1 MALTGLEI
9 YKHLP
14 KTNCKKC
21 GFPTCLA
28 FAMALAGKKTSLD
41 KCPDITEEAKLAL
54 ESASQPPMATI
65 TIGVGE
71 DKVEV
76 GGETVLFRHEKTFY
90 HPCAIGITLSDS
102 LEKEKILRRIEKIS
116 KLKFER
122 VGMFL
127 QVNLIA
133 ISNDSNSQDKFC
145 DAIRGAT
152 EKSNLPLVLISNN
165 PQVLE
170 AGLKICAERKPLIY
184 SAKEDNQ
191 EAMVGLAKKY
201 SCPLAVYGKN
211 LEELDSLSQKVVA
224 SGVKDVVLDP
234 GTRNLG
240 GSVQDFTQ
248 LRRLALKRGYRPFGY
263 PVIAFVRGND
273 PYQEVSMAATYISKY
288 ANIVVLDRTEP
299 EEILPL
305 ITLRQNIYT
314 DPQKP
319 IMVEPKL
326 YEIGTPN
333 ENSPLLV
340 TTNFSLTFFTV
351 QPEIEASKVPSYL
364 LIVEAEGLSVLT
376 AWAAEKFT
384 PEGIFAAM
392 KKAEVEKKLS
402 HKKIIIP
409 GYVAVMKAKLE
420 DESGWEV
427 LVGPKE
433 GSGIPKYLKET
444 WK

>member
-165 PQVLE
+165 LQVLE
-170 AGLKICAERKPLIY
+170 AGLKICAGRKPLIY

-224 SGVKDVVLDP
+224 AGVKDIVLDP

-248 LRRLALKRGYRPFGY
+248 LRRLALKRGYRPVGY
-263 PVIAFVRGND
+263 PVIGFVRGND
-273 PYQEVSMAATYISKY
+273 PYQEVSMAATYIAKY

-433 GSGIPKYLKET
+433 GSGIPKYLKQT
-444 WK
+444 WQ

>member
-71 DKVEV
+71 NKVEV

-102 LEKEKILRRIEKIS
+102 LEKEKTIQRIEKVN
-116 KLKFER
+116 KLRFER
-122 VGMFL
+122 IGIPL

-133 ISNDSNSQDKFC
+133 ISNESDNPDKFC
-145 DAIRGAT
+145 DAVRNTT
-152 EKSNLPLVLISNN
+152 EKSNLPLILISDN
-165 PQVLE
+165 PTTIE

-191 EAMVGLAKKY
+191 EAMVDLAKKY

-211 LEELDSLSQKVVA
+211 LKELDSLSQKVVA
-224 SGVKDVVLDP
+224 AGVKDIVLDP

-248 LRRLALKRGYRPFGY
+248 LRRLALKRGYRPVGY
-263 PVIAFVRGND
+263 PVIGFVRGND
-273 PYQEVSMAATYISKY
+273 PYQEVSMAATYIAKY
-288 ANIVVLDRTEP
+288 TNIVVLDRTEP

-392 KKAEVEKKLS
+392 KKEEVEKKLS

>member
-41 KCPDITEEAKLAL
+41 KCPDITEEAKIAL
-54 ESASQPPMATI
+54 ESASAPPMATI
-65 TIGVGE
+65 SVGTGE
-71 DKVEV
+71 SRVEI

-102 LEKEKILRRIEKIS
+102 LEKETVLQRIEKIN

-122 VGMFL
+122 VGIPL

-133 ISNDSNSQDKFC
+133 ISNDSNNLDKFC
-145 DAIRGAT
+145 NVIREAT
-152 EKSNLPLVLISNN
+152 EKSDLGLILISNN
-165 PQVLE
+165 PAAID
-170 AGLKICAERKPLIY
+170 AGLKISGEKRPLIY
-184 SAKEDNQ
+184 AAKEDNR
-191 EAMVGLAKKY
+191 EAMVDLAKKY
-201 SCPLAVYGKN
+201 SCSLAIYGSN
-211 LEELDSLSQKVVA
+211 LEELDSLSRKVVA
-224 SGVKDVVLDP
+224 SGVRDVVLDP
-234 GTRNLG
+234 GTRSLV
-240 GSVQDFTQ
+240 GSLQDFTQ
-248 LRRLALKRGYRPFGY
+248 MRRLALKRGYRPFGY
-263 PVIAFVRGND
+263 PVIAFVNDND
-273 PYQEVSMAATYISKY
+273 PYREVSMAATYIAKY
-288 ANIVVLDRTEP
+288 ANIVVLDRIEP

-326 YEIGTPN
+326 YEVGTPN

-351 QPEIEASKVPSYL
+351 QPEIEASKIPSYL

-384 PEGIFAAM
+384 PEGIAEAM

-402 HKKIIIP
+402 HRKVIIP

-420 DESGWEV
+420 EESGWEV

-433 GSGIPKYLKET
+433 GSGIPRYLKET
-444 WK
+444 WR

>member
-41 KCPDITEEAKLAL
+41 KCPDVTEQAKAAL
-54 ESASQPPMATI
+54 ESASAPPMATI
-65 TIGVGE
+65 TIGVG
-71 DKVEV
+71 DNRVEV
-76 GGETVLFRHEKTFY
+76 GGETVLFRHDKTFY
-90 HPCAIGITLSDS
+90 HPCAISITLSDS
-102 LEKEKILRRIEKIS
+102 LDKEKTIQRIQKIN

-122 VGMFL
+122 VGIPL

-133 ISNDSNSQDKFC
+133 ISNDSNNRDRFS
-145 DAIRGAT
+145 DAVGTAM
-152 EKSNLPLVLISNN
+152 EKSNLPLILISDN
-165 PQVLE
+165 PEAIE
-170 AGLKICAERKPLIY
+170 AGLKISAERRPLIY
-184 SAKEDNQ
+184 AAKEHNR
-191 EAMVGLAKKY
+191 EAIVNLAKKY
-201 SCPLAVYGKN
+201 SCPLAVYGRT
-211 LEELDSLSQKVVA
+211 LEELDSLSQRVVA
-224 SGVKDVVLDP
+224 SGVKDILLDP
-234 GTRNLG
+234 GARSLS
-240 GSVQDFTQ
+240 GSLQNFTQ
-248 LRRLALKRGYRPFGY
+248 IRRLALKKSYRPVGY
-263 PVIAFVRGND
+263 PVIGFVKDGD
-273 PYQEVSMAATYISKY
+273 AYQEVTLAATYIAKY
-288 ANIVVLDRTEP
+288 ASIVVIDSIEP

-326 YEIGTPN
+326 YEVGTPN

-351 QPEIEASKVPSYL
+351 QPEIEASRVPSYL
-364 LIVEAEGLSVLT
+364 LIVDAEGLSVLT

-384 PEGIFAAM
+384 PGGIAEAM

-402 HKKIIIP
+402 HRKVVIP

-420 DESGWEV
+420 EETGWEV

-433 GSGIPKYLKET
+433 GSGIPRYLKET
-444 WK
+444 WQ

>member
-28 FAMALAGKKTSLD
+28 FAMALAGKMTSLD

-65 TIGVGE
+65 TIGAGE

-76 GGETVLFRHEKTFY
+76 GGEIVLFRHEKTFY

-102 LEKEKILRRIEKIS
+102 LEKEKSLERIEKIS

-122 VGMFL
+122 VGMSL

-145 DAIRGAT
+145 GAIRGAM
-152 EKSNLPLVLISNN
+152 EKSNLPLILISDN

-191 EAMVGLAKKY
+191 ETMVGLAKKY
-201 SCPLAVYGKN
+201 SCPLAVYGNN
-211 LEELDSLSQKVVA
+211 LEELDSLSQKVAA
-224 SGVKDVVLDP
+224 SGVKDIVLDP

-240 GSVQDFTQ
+240 GSVQDFTK
-248 LRRLALKRGYRPFGY
+248 LRRLALKRGYRPVGY
-263 PVIAFVRGND
+263 PVIGFVRGND

-288 ANIVVLDRTEP
+288 ANIVVVDRTEP

>member
-54 ESASQPPMATI
+54 ESASAPPMATV
-65 TIGVGE
+65 TMGVGE
-71 DKVEV
+71 NRVEI

-102 LEKEKILRRIEKIS
+102 LEKEKIIERIEKVN

-133 ISNDSNSQDKFC
+133 ISNESNNPDKFC
-145 DAIRGAT
+145 DAVKSAT
-152 EKSNLPLVLISNN
+152 GKSNLPLILISNN
-165 PQVLE
+165 PQALE
-170 AGLKICAERKPLIY
+170 AGLKICSERKPLIY
-184 SAKEDNQ
+184 SANEGNQ
-191 EAMVGLAKKY
+191 EIVVGLAKKY
-201 SCPLAVYGKN
+201 SCPLVIYGKN
-211 LEELDSLSQKVVA
+211 LEGLDSLSQKVVA

-248 LRRLALKRGYRPFGY
+248 LRRLALKRSYRPFGY
-263 PVIAFVRGND
+263 PVIAFVND
-273 PYQEVSMAATYISKY
+273 SDLYQGVSMAATYIAKY
-288 ANIVVLDRTEP
+288 ANIVVLDRIEP

-305 ITLRQNIYT
+305 VTLRQNIYT

-326 YEIGTPN
+326 YEVGTPN

-384 PEGIFAAM
+384 PEGIAEAM
-392 KKAEVEKKLS
+392 NKAEVEKKLS

-433 GSGIPKYLKET
+433 GSGIPKYLKGT
-444 WK
+444 WQ

>member
-54 ESASQPPMATI
+54 ESASQPPMATV
-65 TIGVGE
+65 TIGKGE
-71 DKVEV
+71 NQVEI

-102 LEKEKILRRIEKIS
+102 LEKEKILERIEKVN

-122 VGMFL
+122 IGIPL

-133 ISNDSNSQDKFC
+133 ISDDSNNQDKFC
-145 DAIRGAT
+145 DAVKTAT
-152 EKSNLPLVLISNN
+152 EKSNLPLILISNN
-165 PQVLE
+165 SQALE

-191 EAMVGLAKKY
+191 ETMVGLAKKY
-201 SCPLAVYGKN
+201 SCPLVIYGKN

-224 SGVKDVVLDP
+224 SGIKDVVLDP

-263 PVIAFVRGND
+263 PVITFVNGSD
-273 PYQEVSMAATYISKY
+273 LYQEISMAATYIAKY
-288 ANIVVLDRTEP
+288 ANIVVLDRIEP

-326 YEIGTPN
+326 YEVGTPN

-384 PEGIFAAM
+384 PEGIAEAM
-392 KKAEVEKKLS
+392 NKAEVEKKLS
-402 HKKIIIP
+402 HKNTERP

-433 GSGIPKYLKET
+433 GSGIPKYLKGT
-444 WK
+444 WQ

>member
-41 KCPDITEEAKLAL
+41 KCPDITEEAKVAL
-54 ESASQPPMATI
+54 ESASSPPMATVS
-65 TIGVGE
+65 IGIGE
-71 DKVEV
+71 NKVDI
-76 GGETVLFRHEKTFY
+76 GGEIVLFRHEKTFY
-90 HPCAIGITLSDS
+90 HPCAIAITLSDS
-102 LEKEKILRRIEKIS
+102 LEKEKVIQRIEKIN

-122 VGMFL
+122 VGIPL

-133 ISNDSNSQDKFC
+133 ISNESNNSDRFC
-145 DAIRGAT
+145 DVIKSVM
-152 EKSNLPLVLISNN
+152 EKSNLSLILISNN
-165 PQVLE
+165 PDAIE
-170 AGLKICAERKPLIY
+170 AGLKICSKRKPLIY
-184 SAKEDNQ
+184 AAKENNR
-191 EAMVGLAKKY
+191 ERMVDLAKRY
-201 SCPLAVYGKN
+201 SCPMGVYGN
-211 LEELDSLSQKVVA
+211 SLEELDALSQKVVA
-224 SGVKDVVLDP
+224 SGIKEIVLDS
-234 GTRNLG
+234 GTRNLA
-240 GSVQDFTQ
+240 GSLQVLTQ
-248 LRRLALKRGYRPFGY
+248 IRRLALKRSYRPFGY
-263 PVIAFVRGND
+263 PVVAFVKDND
-273 PYQEVSMAATYISKY
+273 PHQEVSIAATYIAKY
-288 ANIVVLDRTEP
+288 ANILVLDRIEP

-326 YEIGTPN
+326 YEVGTPN

-351 QPEIEASKVPSYL
+351 QPEIEASKIPSYL
-364 LIVEAEGLSVLT
+364 LIVESEGLSVLT

-384 PEGIFAAM
+384 PEGIAEAM
-392 KKAEVEKKLS
+392 KKAEVGKKVS
-402 HKKIIIP
+402 HRKIIIP

-420 DESGWEV
+420 ELTGWEV

-433 GSGIPKYLKET
+433 GSGIPRYLKQT
-444 WK
+444 WQ

>member
-1 MALTGLEI
+1 
-9 YKHLP
+9 
-14 KTNCKKC
+14 
-21 GFPTCLA
+21 
-28 FAMALAGKKTSLD
+28 
-41 KCPDITEEAKLAL
+41 
-54 ESASQPPMATI
+54 
-65 TIGVGE
+65 
-71 DKVEV
+71 
-76 GGETVLFRHEKTFY
+76 
-90 HPCAIGITLSDS
+90 
-102 LEKEKILRRIEKIS
+102 
-116 KLKFER
+116 
-122 VGMFL
+122 
-127 QVNLIA
+127 
-133 ISNDSNSQDKFC
+133 
-145 DAIRGAT
+145 
-152 EKSNLPLVLISNN
+152 
-165 PQVLE
+165 
-170 AGLKICAERKPLIY
+170 
-184 SAKEDNQ
+184 
-191 EAMVGLAKKY
+191 
-201 SCPLAVYGKN
+201 
-211 LEELDSLSQKVVA
+211 
-224 SGVKDVVLDP
+224 
-234 GTRNLG
+234 
-240 GSVQDFTQ
+240 
-248 LRRLALKRGYRPFGY
+248 
-263 PVIAFVRGND
+263 
-273 PYQEVSMAATYISKY
+273 MAATYIAKY

-433 GSGIPKYLKET
+433 GSGIPKYLKQT
-444 WK
+444 WQ

>member
-54 ESASQPPMATI
+54 ESASQPPMATV
-65 TIGVGE
+65 TIGKGE
-71 DKVEV
+71 NQVEI

-102 LEKEKILRRIEKIS
+102 LEKEKILERIEKVN

-122 VGMFL
+122 IGMFL

-133 ISNDSNSQDKFC
+133 ISNDSNNQDRFS
-145 DAIRGAT
+145 DAVKAAT
-152 EKSNLPLVLISNN
+152 EKSNLPLILISNN
-165 PQVLE
+165 SQALE

-191 EAMVGLAKKY
+191 ETMVGLAKKY
-201 SCPLAVYGKN
+201 SCPLVIYGKN
-211 LEELDSLSQKVVA
+211 LEELDSLSQKIVA
-224 SGVKDVVLDP
+224 SGIKDVVLDL

-240 GSVQDFTQ
+240 GSIQDFTQ

-263 PVIAFVRGND
+263 PVIAFVNGNG
-273 PYQEVSMAATYISKY
+273 PYQEVSMAATYIAKY
-288 ANIVVLDRTEP
+288 ANIVVLDRIEP

-326 YEIGTPN
+326 YEVGTPN

-384 PEGIFAAM
+384 PEGIAEAM

-433 GSGIPKYLKET
+433 GSGIPKYLKGT
-444 WK
+444 WQ

>member
-65 TIGVGE
+65 TIGTGE
-71 DKVEV
+71 DKIEV

-102 LEKEKILRRIEKIS
+102 LEKEKIVERIEKVN

-122 VGMFL
+122 VGMSL

-133 ISNDSNSQDKFC
+133 ISNESNSEDKFC
-145 DAIRGAT
+145 EAIREAT
-152 EKSNLPLVLISNN
+152 EKSNLPLILISGN

-170 AGLKICAERKPLIY
+170 AGLKICGKKKPLIY
-184 SAKEDNQ
+184 SAKENNQ
-191 EAMVGLAKKY
+191 EAIVDLAKKY
-201 SCPLAVYGKN
+201 SCPLVIYGKN
-211 LEELDSLSQKVVA
+211 LEELDSLSKKVTA
-224 SGVKDVVLDP
+224 AGIRDVVLDP
-234 GTRNLG
+234 GTKNLG

-248 LRRLALKRGYRPFGY
+248 LRRLALKRGYRPAGY
-263 PVIAFVRGND
+263 PVIAFVQD
-273 PYQEVSMAATYISKY
+273 SEPYQEVSMAATYISKY
-288 ANIVVLDRTEP
+288 ANIVVLDRVEP

-384 PEGIFAAM
+384 PEGIFEAM
-392 KKAEVEKKLS
+392 KKAEVEKKLA

-444 WK
+444 WQ

>member
-14 KTNCKKC
+14 RTNCKKC

-41 KCPDITEEAKLAL
+41 KCPDITEEAKIAL
-54 ESASQPPMATI
+54 ESASAPPMATV
-65 TIGVGE
+65 TMGVGE
-71 DKVEV
+71 NRVEI

-102 LEKEKILRRIEKIS
+102 LEKEKILERIEKVN

-122 VGMFL
+122 VGIPL

-133 ISNDSNSQDKFC
+133 ISNDSNNQDKFC
-145 DAIRGAT
+145 DAVRGAT
-152 EKSNLPLVLISNN
+152 EKSNLPLILISDN
-165 PQVLE
+165 PQALE
-170 AGLKICAERKPLIY
+170 AGLKICSERKPLIY

-191 EAMVGLAKKY
+191 KAMVGLAKKY
-201 SCPLAVYGKN
+201 SCPLVIYGKN
-211 LEELDSLSQKVVA
+211 LEELDSLSRKVVA
-224 SGVKDVVLDP
+224 SGVKNVVLDP

-248 LRRLALKRGYRPFGY
+248 LRRLALKRGYRPVGY
-263 PVIAFVRGND
+263 PVIAFVQDSD
-273 PYQEVSMAATYISKY
+273 PYREVSMAATYIAKY
-288 ANIVVLDRTEP
+288 ANIVVLDRIEP

-305 ITLRQNIYT
+305 VTLRQNIYT

-326 YEIGTPN
+326 YEVGTPN

-384 PEGIFAAM
+384 PEGIAEAM

-444 WK
+444 WQ

>member
-65 TIGVGE
+65 TIGTGE

-102 LEKEKILRRIEKIS
+102 LEKEKILERIEKVN

-122 VGMFL
+122 VGMSV

-133 ISNDSNSQDKFC
+133 ISNESNSQDKFC
-145 DAIRGAT
+145 DAIRAAT
-152 EKSNLPLVLISNN
+152 EKSNLPLILVSDN
-165 PQVLE
+165 PQALE
-170 AGLKICAERKPLIY
+170 AGLKICAEKKPLLY
-184 SAKEDNQ
+184 STKEDNQ
-191 EAMVGLAKKY
+191 EAVSGLAKKY
-201 SCPLAVYGKN
+201 SCPLVIHGKN
-211 LEELDSLSQKVVA
+211 LEELDSLSRKVVA

-234 GTRNLG
+234 GTKNLG
-240 GSVQDFTQ
+240 GSVQDFTR
-248 LRRLALKRGYRPFGY
+248 LRRLALKRGYRPVGY
-263 PVIAFVRGND
+263 PVIAFVRD
-273 PYQEVSMAATYISKY
+273 SEPYQEVSVAATYISKY
-288 ANIVVLDRTEP
+288 ANIVVLDRIEP

-384 PEGIFAAM
+384 PEGIFEAM

-433 GSGIPKYLKET
+433 GSGIPKYLKQT
-444 WK
+444 WQ

>member
-41 KCPDITEEAKLAL
+41 KCPDITEEAKIAL
-54 ESASQPPMATI
+54 ESASAPPMATI
-65 TIGVGE
+65 IIGEGE
-71 DKVEV
+71 NRAEI

-90 HPCAIGITLSDS
+90 HPCAIGVTLSDL
-102 LEKEKILRRIEKIS
+102 LEKEKAVQRIEKVN
-116 KLKFER
+116 KLRFER
-122 VGMFL
+122 VGIL
-127 QVNLIA
+127 LKVNLIA
-133 ISNDSNSQDKFC
+133 ISNESNSADKFS
-145 DAIRGAT
+145 AAVRNAT
-152 EKSNLPLVLISNN
+152 EKSNLPLILISDN
-165 PQVLE
+165 PSAIE
-170 AGLKICAERKPLIY
+170 AGLKICGDRKPLIY
-184 SAKEDNQ
+184 AAKENNY
-191 EAMVGLAKKY
+191 EGMVELAKKY
-201 SCPLAVYGKN
+201 FCPLAIYGRN
-211 LEELDSLSQKVVA
+211 LQELDSLSQKVIA
-224 SGVKDVVLDP
+224 SGIKDIVLDP
-234 GTRNLG
+234 GSG
-240 GSVQDFTQ
+240 GLARCVEDFTQ
-248 LRRLALKRGYRPFGY
+248 IRRLALKRGYRPFGF
-263 PVIAFVRGND
+263 PVIALVKDSDRF
-273 PYQEVSMAATYISKY
+273 QEVSKAATCIAKY
-288 ANIVVLDRTEP
+288 ANIVVVDRIEP

-326 YEIGTPN
+326 YEVGTPN

-340 TTNFSLTFFTV
+340 STNFSLTFFTV

-364 LIVEAEGLSVLT
+364 LIVESEGLSVLT

-384 PEGIFAAM
+384 AEGIVEAM

-402 HKKIIIP
+402 HKKVIIP

-420 DESGWEV
+420 ELSGWEV

-433 GSGIPKYLKET
+433 GSGIPKYLKEI

>member
-41 KCPDITEEAKLAL
+41 KCPDITEEAKIAL
-54 ESASQPPMATI
+54 ESASAPPMATVI
-65 TIGVGE
+65 IGIGE
-71 DKVEV
+71 NRVEI

-90 HPCAIGITLSDS
+90 HPCGIGITLSDS
-102 LEKEKILRRIEKIS
+102 LEKEKILQRIEMVN

-122 VGMFL
+122 VGIPL

-133 ISNDSNSQDKFC
+133 ITNESNDSDRFC
-145 DAIRGAT
+145 DVVKEAT
-152 EKSNLPLVLISNN
+152 KKSNLPLILISNS
-165 PQVLE
+165 PGAIE
-170 AGLKICAERKPLIY
+170 AGLKISGERKPLIY
-184 SAKEDNQ
+184 AAKQDNR
-191 EAMVGLAKKY
+191 EAMIDLAKKY
-201 SCPLAVYGKN
+201 SCPLVIYGRN
-211 LEELDSLSQKVVA
+211 LEELVSLSQEVVA
-224 SGVKDVVLDP
+224 SGVKDFVLDP
-234 GTRNLG
+234 GTRSLAG
-240 GSVQDFTQ
+240 CLQDFIQ
-248 LRRLALKRGYRPFGY
+248 LRRLALKRGYRPVGY
-263 PVIAFVRGND
+263 PVIAFVKNND
-273 PYQEVSMAATYISKY
+273 PYQEVSIAATYIAKY
-288 ANIVVLDRTEP
+288 ANIVVLDRIEP

-326 YEIGTPN
+326 YEVGTPN

-351 QPEIEASKVPSYL
+351 QPEIEASKIPSYL
-364 LIVEAEGLSVLT
+364 LIVESEGLSVLT

-384 PEGIFAAM
+384 AEGIAQAM

-402 HKKIIIP
+402 HRKVIVP

-420 DESGWEV
+420 EESGWEV

-433 GSGIPKYLKET
+433 GSGIPKYLKQT
-444 WK
+444 WR

>member
-165 PQVLE
+165 LQVLE
-170 AGLKICAERKPLIY
+170 AGLKICAGRKPLIY

-224 SGVKDVVLDP
+224 AGVKDIVLDS
-234 GTRNLG
+234 RNEKSGWLCSG
-240 GSVQDFTQ
+240 FYS
-248 LRRLALKRGYRPFGY
+248 A
-263 PVIAFVRGND
+263 
-273 PYQEVSMAATYISKY
+273 QEISFK
-288 ANIVVLDRTEP
+288 
-299 EEILPL
+299 
-305 ITLRQNIYT
+305 
-314 DPQKP
+314 
-319 IMVEPKL
+319 
-326 YEIGTPN
+326 
-333 ENSPLLV
+333 
-340 TTNFSLTFFTV
+340 
-351 QPEIEASKVPSYL
+351 
-364 LIVEAEGLSVLT
+364 EGLST
-376 AWAAEKFT
+376 CR
-384 PEGIFAAM
+384 
-392 KKAEVEKKLS
+392 LS
-402 HKKIIIP
+402 CNR
-409 GYVAVMKAKLE
+409 LCQRQ
-420 DESGWEV
+420 
-427 LVGPKE
+427 
-433 GSGIPKYLKET
+433 
-444 WK
+444 

>member
-76 GGETVLFRHEKTFY
+76 GGETVIFRHEKTFY

-102 LEKEKILRRIEKIS
+102 LEKEKIHQRIEKIS

-152 EKSNLPLVLISNN
+152 EKSNLPLILISDN

-191 EAMVGLAKKY
+191 EAMAGLAKKY

-211 LEELDSLSQKVVA
+211 LEELDSLSRKVAA
-224 SGVKDVVLDP
+224 SGVKDIVLDP

-248 LRRLALKRGYRPFGY
+248 LRRLVLKRGYRPVGY
-263 PVIAFVRGND
+263 PVIGFVRGND

-392 KKAEVEKKLS
+392 KMAEVEKKLS

-444 WK
+444 WQ

>member
-41 KCPDITEEAKLAL
+41 KCPDITEEAKIAL
-54 ESASQPPMATI
+54 ESASAPPMATI
-65 TIGVGE
+65 SMGMGQSR
-71 DKVEV
+71 VEI
-76 GGETVLFRHEKTFY
+76 GGEIVLFRHDKTFY

-102 LEKEKILRRIEKIS
+102 LEKGKVLQRIEKVN
-116 KLKFER
+116 KLRFER
-122 VGMFL
+122 VGIHL

-133 ISNDSNSQDKFC
+133 ISNESNNPDKFC
-145 DAIRGAT
+145 DVVRDAT
-152 EKSNLPLVLISNN
+152 GKSDLGLVLISNN
-165 PQVLE
+165 PRALE
-170 AGLKICAERKPLIY
+170 AGLKISSERRPLIY
-184 SAKEDNQ
+184 AAEEDNRGV
-191 EAMVGLAKKY
+191 MVDLAKKY
-201 SCPLAVYGKN
+201 SCPLAIYGRN
-211 LEELDSLSQKVVA
+211 LEELDSLSRKVVG
-224 SGVKDVVLDP
+224 SGVRDVVLDP
-234 GTRNLG
+234 GTRSLG
-240 GSVQDFTQ
+240 GSLQHFTQ
-248 LRRLALKRGYRPFGY
+248 IRRLALKRGYRPFGY
-263 PVIAFVRGND
+263 PVIAFVNDSD
-273 PYQEVSMAATYISKY
+273 PYWEVSMAATYIAKY
-288 ANIVVLDRTEP
+288 ASIVVLDRIEP

-326 YEIGTPN
+326 YEVGTPN

-351 QPEIEASKVPSYL
+351 QPEIEASKIPSYL
-364 LIVEAEGLSVLT
+364 LIVESEGLSVLT

-384 PEGIFAAM
+384 PEGVAEAM

-402 HKKIIIP
+402 HRKVIIP

-420 DESGWEV
+420 EQSGWEV

-433 GSGIPKYLKET
+433 GSGIPRYLKQT

>member
-41 KCPDITEEAKLAL
+41 KCPDITEEAKIAL
-54 ESASQPPMATI
+54 ESASQPPMATV
-65 TIGVGE
+65 TMGVGE
-71 DKVEV
+71 NRVDV

-102 LEKEKILRRIEKIS
+102 LEKEKILERIKKIN

-133 ISNDSNSQDKFC
+133 ISNESNNPDKFC
-145 DAIRGAT
+145 DAVKSAT
-152 EKSNLPLVLISNN
+152 EKSNLPLILISNN
-165 PQVLE
+165 PQALE
-170 AGLKICAERKPLIY
+170 DGLKICGERKPLIY
-184 SAKEDNQ
+184 SAKEDNR

-201 SCPLAVYGKN
+201 SCPLVIYGKN

-224 SGVKDVVLDP
+224 SGIKDVVLDP

-263 PVIAFVRGND
+263 PVITFVNGSD
-273 PYQEVSMAATYISKY
+273 PYQEVSMAATYIAKY
-288 ANIVVLDRTEP
+288 ANIVVLDRIEP

-305 ITLRQNIYT
+305 VTLRQNIYT

-326 YEIGTPN
+326 YEVGTPN

-384 PEGIFAAM
+384 PEGIAEAM
-392 KKAEVEKKLS
+392 NKAEVEKKLS

-433 GSGIPKYLKET
+433 GSGIPKYLKGT
-444 WK
+444 WQ

>member
-41 KCPDITEEAKLAL
+41 RCPDITEEAKIAL
-54 ESASQPPMATI
+54 ESASAPPMATI
-65 TIGVGE
+65 TIGEGE
-71 DKVEV
+71 NRVEI

-102 LEKEKILRRIEKIS
+102 LEKGKTVQRIEKVN
-116 KLKFER
+116 KLRFER
-122 VGMFL
+122 VGIPL

-133 ISNDSNSQDKFC
+133 ISNESNNPDKFC
-145 DAIRGAT
+145 DAVRNAT
-152 EKSNLPLVLISNN
+152 EKSNLPLILISDN
-165 PQVLE
+165 PATIE
-170 AGLKICAERKPLIY
+170 AGLKICGDRKPLIY
-184 SAKEDNQ
+184 AAKEDNR

-201 SCPLAVYGKN
+201 SCPLAICGRN

-224 SGVKDVVLDP
+224 SGIKDVVLDP
-234 GTRNLG
+234 GS
-240 GSVQDFTQ
+240 GSLAGYLQDFTQ

-263 PVIAFVRGND
+263 PVIALVNDSD
-273 PYQEVSMAATYISKY
+273 PYREVSMAATYIAKY
-288 ANIVVLDRTEP
+288 ANIVVVERVEP
-299 EEILPL
+299 DEILPL

-326 YEIGTPN
+326 YEVGTPN

-364 LIVEAEGLSVLT
+364 LIVESEGLSVLT

-384 PEGIFAAM
+384 PEGIAEAM

-402 HKKIIIP
+402 HRKVIIP

-420 DESGWEV
+420 EKSGWEV

-433 GSGIPKYLKET
+433 GSGIPRYLKET

>member
-21 GFPTCLA
+21 GFATCLA
-28 FAMALAGKKTSLD
+28 FAIALAGKKTSLD
-41 KCPDITEEAKLAL
+41 KCSDITEEAKLAL
-54 ESASQPPMATI
+54 DSASAPPMATV
-65 TIGVGE
+65 TIGKGE
-71 DKVEV
+71 NQVEI

-102 LEKEKILRRIEKIS
+102 LEKEKILQRIEKVN

-122 VGMFL
+122 VGVPL

-133 ISNDSNSQDKFC
+133 VSNESNNQDKFC
-145 DAIRGAT
+145 DVVRSAT
-152 EKSNLPLVLISNN
+152 EKSNLPLILMSNT
-165 PQVLE
+165 PEIIE
-170 AGLKICAERKPLIY
+170 AGLKISGERKPLIY

-191 EAMVGLAKKY
+191 EAMVDLAKKY
-201 SCPLAVYGKN
+201 SCPLVIYGKN
-211 LEELDSLSQKVVA
+211 LEELDSLSRKVVA
-224 SGVKDVVLDP
+224 SGVKDIVLDP

-263 PVIAFVRGND
+263 PVIAFVND
-273 PYQEVSMAATYISKY
+273 SDLYQEVSMAATYIAKY
-288 ANIVVLDRTEP
+288 ANIVVLDRIEP

-305 ITLRQNIYT
+305 VTLRQNIYT

-326 YEIGTPN
+326 YEVGTPN

-351 QPEIEASKVPSYL
+351 EPEIEASKVPSYL

-384 PEGIFAAM
+384 PEGIAEAM

-444 WK
+444 WQ

>member
-41 KCPDITEEAKLAL
+41 KCPDITEEAKIAL
-54 ESASQPPMATI
+54 ESASAPPMATI
-65 TIGVGE
+65 SMGMGQSR
-71 DKVEV
+71 VEI
-76 GGETVLFRHEKTFY
+76 GGEIVLFRHDKTFY

-102 LEKEKILRRIEKIS
+102 LEKGKVLQRIEKVN
-116 KLKFER
+116 KLRFER
-122 VGMFL
+122 VGIHL

-133 ISNDSNSQDKFC
+133 ISNESNNADKFC
-145 DAIRGAT
+145 DVVRDAT
-152 EKSNLPLVLISNN
+152 AKSDLGLVLISNN
-165 PQVLE
+165 PQALE
-170 AGLKICAERKPLIY
+170 AGLKISSERRPLIY
-184 SAKEDNQ
+184 AAEEDNRGV
-191 EAMVGLAKKY
+191 MVDLAKKY
-201 SCPLAVYGKN
+201 SCPLAIYGRN
-211 LEELDSLSQKVVA
+211 LEELDSLSQKVVG
-224 SGVKDVVLDP
+224 SGVRDVVLDP
-234 GTRNLG
+234 GTRSLG
-240 GSVQDFTQ
+240 GSLQDLTQ
-248 LRRLALKRGYRPFGY
+248 MRRLALKRGYRPFGY
-263 PVIAFVRGND
+263 PVIAFVNDSD
-273 PYQEVSMAATYISKY
+273 PYWEVSMAATYIAKY
-288 ANIVVLDRTEP
+288 ASIVVLDRIEP

-326 YEIGTPN
+326 YEVGTPN

-351 QPEIEASKVPSYL
+351 QPEIEASKIPSYL
-364 LIVEAEGLSVLT
+364 LIVESEGLSVLT

-384 PEGIFAAM
+384 PEGVAEAM

-402 HKKIIIP
+402 HRKVIIP

-420 DESGWEV
+420 EQSGWEV

-433 GSGIPKYLKET
+433 GSGIPRYLKQT

>member
-1 MALTGLEI
+1 MALTGLDI

-41 KCPDITEEAKLAL
+41 KCPDITEDAKIAL
-54 ESASQPPMATI
+54 ESASAPPMATI
-65 TIGVGE
+65 SVGMGQSR
-71 DKVEV
+71 VEI

-90 HPCAIGITLSDS
+90 HPSAIGITLSDS
-102 LEKEKILRRIEKIS
+102 LEKERALQRIEKVN

-122 VGMFL
+122 IGIPLGVD
-127 QVNLIA
+127 LIA
-133 ISNDSNSQDKFC
+133 ISNDSNNPDEFC
-145 DAIRGAT
+145 DVIREVM
-152 EKSNLPLVLISNN
+152 EKSDLGLILISNN
-165 PQVLE
+165 PATID
-170 AGLKICAERKPLIY
+170 AGLKISAEKRPLIY
-184 SAKEDNQ
+184 AAKEGNR
-191 EAMVGLAKKY
+191 EAMVDLAKKY
-201 SCPLAVYGKN
+201 SCSLAIYGRN
-211 LEELDSLSQKVVA
+211 LEELDSLSQKVVS
-224 SGVKDVVLDP
+224 SGVRDVVLDP
-234 GTRNLG
+234 GTRSLG
-240 GSVQDFTQ
+240 GSLQDFTQ
-248 LRRLALKRGYRPFGY
+248 MRRLALKRGYRPFGY
-263 PVIAFVRGND
+263 PVIAFVNDND
-273 PYQEVSMAATYISKY
+273 PYREVSMAATYIAKY
-288 ANIVVLDRTEP
+288 ANIVVLDRIEP

-326 YEIGTPN
+326 YELGTPN

-384 PEGIFAAM
+384 PEGIAEAM

-402 HKKIIIP
+402 HRKVIIP

-420 DESGWEV
+420 EESGWEV

-433 GSGIPKYLKET
+433 GSGIPRYLKET
-444 WK
+444 WR

>member
-28 FAMALAGKKTSLD
+28 FAMALAGKKSSLD
-41 KCPDITEEAKLAL
+41 KCPDVTEEAKAAL
-54 ESASQPPMATI
+54 ESASAPPMATV
-65 TIGVGE
+65 TIGTGE
-71 DKVEV
+71 NRVEV

-90 HPCAIGITLSDS
+90 HPCAIAITLSDS
-102 LEKEKILRRIEKIS
+102 LEKGKIVQRIEKIN

-122 VGMFL
+122 VGMLL
-127 QVNLIA
+127 QANLIA
-133 ISNDSNSQDKFC
+133 ISNESNNPDRFA
-145 DAIRGAT
+145 DAVGNAM
-152 EKSNLPLVLISNN
+152 EKSDLPLVLISNS
-165 PQVLE
+165 PTAIE
-170 AGLKICAERKPLIY
+170 AGLKISGERKPLIY
-184 SAKEDNQ
+184 AAKEDDR
-191 EAMVGLAKKY
+191 EKMVDLAKKY
-201 SCPLAVYGKN
+201 SCPLAICGKN
-211 LEELDSLSQKVVA
+211 QEELDSLSQKVVA

-234 GTRNLG
+234 GTRSLA
-240 GSVQDFTQ
+240 GSLQGFTQ
-248 LRRLALKRGYRPFGY
+248 LRRLALKRGYRPVGY
-263 PVIAFVRGND
+263 PVIAFVKDND
-273 PYQEVSMAATYISKY
+273 PYREVSMAATYIAKY
-288 ANIVVLDRTEP
+288 ANIVVLDRIEP

-326 YEIGTPN
+326 YEVGTPN

-364 LIVEAEGLSVLT
+364 LIVETEGLSVLT

-384 PEGIFAAM
+384 PEGIAQAM
-392 KKAEVEKKLS
+392 KKAEVERKLS
-402 HKKIIIP
+402 HRKVIIP

-420 DESGWEV
+420 EESGWEV
-427 LVGPKE
+427 LIGPKE
-433 GSGIPKYLKET
+433 GSGIPRYLKQT
-444 WK
+444 WQ

>member
-28 FAMALAGKKTSLD
+28 FAMALAGKKSSLD
-41 KCPDITEEAKLAL
+41 KCPDVTEEAKAAL
-54 ESASQPPMATI
+54 ESASAPPMATV
-65 TIGVGE
+65 TIGTGE
-71 DKVEV
+71 NRVEV

-90 HPCAIGITLSDS
+90 HPCAIAITLSDS
-102 LEKEKILRRIEKIS
+102 LEKGKIVQRIEKIY

-122 VGMFL
+122 VGMLL
-127 QVNLIA
+127 QANLIA
-133 ISNDSNSQDKFC
+133 ISNESNNPDRFA
-145 DAIRGAT
+145 DAVGNAM
-152 EKSNLPLVLISNN
+152 EKSDLPLVLISNS
-165 PQVLE
+165 PTAIE
-170 AGLKICAERKPLIY
+170 AGLKISGERKPLIY
-184 SAKEDNQ
+184 AAKEDDR
-191 EAMVGLAKKY
+191 EKMVDLAKKY
-201 SCPLAVYGKN
+201 SCPLAICGKN
-211 LEELDSLSQKVVA
+211 QEELDSLSQKVVA

-234 GTRNLG
+234 GTRSLA
-240 GSVQDFTQ
+240 GSLQGFTQ
-248 LRRLALKRGYRPFGY
+248 LRRLALKRGYRPVGY
-263 PVIAFVRGND
+263 PVIAFVKDND
-273 PYQEVSMAATYISKY
+273 PYREVSMAATYIAKY
-288 ANIVVLDRTEP
+288 ANIVVLDRIEP

-326 YEIGTPN
+326 YEVGTPN

-364 LIVEAEGLSVLT
+364 LIVETEGLSVLT

-384 PEGIFAAM
+384 PEGIAQAM
-392 KKAEVEKKLS
+392 KKAEVERKLS
-402 HKKIIIP
+402 HRKVIIP

-420 DESGWEV
+420 EETGWEV

-433 GSGIPKYLKET
+433 GSGIPRYLKQT